1 MKIALVGYGRMG
13 HAVEEVALE
22 RGHEIV
28 ARVDPVLDSRE
39 VTPESL
45 DDAEV
50 AIEFSVPG
58 AVTRNIGAIAE
69 AGVDAVVGTTGWHS
83 GAMDKAVAAVEA
95 GGIGLI
101 YAPNFSLGVQLFLR
115 LARSAATL
123 VNALEEY
130 DVHVWEAHHRH
141 KIDHPS
147 GTAIHLADLL
157 IEELDRKGRWS
168 EAPPGGA
175 PDAQVLY
182 VASQRV
188 GETPGTH
195 VVGLEG
201 PDDRIELRHE
211 ARGRAGFARG
221 AVEAAEWIRGRPGVF
236 TLDDMLAER
245 FG

>member
-1 MKIALVGYGRMG
+1 M
-13 HAVEEVALE
+13 
-22 RGHEIV
+22 
-28 ARVDPVLDSRE
+28 
-39 VTPESL
+39 
-45 DDAEV
+45 
-50 AIEFSVPG
+50 
-58 AVTRNIGAIAE
+58 
-69 AGVDAVVGTTGWHS
+69 
-83 GAMDKAVAAVEA
+83 
-95 GGIGLI
+95 
-101 YAPNFSLGVQLFLR
+101 
-115 LARSAATL
+115 
-123 VNALEEY
+123 
-130 DVHVWEAHHRH
+130 HVWEAHHRH

-147 GTAIHLADLL
+147 GTAIDLADLL

-182 VASQRV
+182 VASQRA

-211 ARGRAGFARG
+211 ARSRAGFARG
-221 AVEAAEWIRGRPGVF
+221 AVEAAEWVPGRSGVF